1 MLLKEFEFIGE
12 ITDEQIEEL
21 MQTVKGEDI
30 IYLTTECILPRLN
43 PLEGIQGLQEVLRLL
58 LDEKNIEDVKTVL
71 VMAVPSEYKERII
84 RIKLYSEVP
93 VIDKILL

>member
-12 ITDEQIEEL
+12 ITDEQIEEF

-43 PLEGIQGLQEVLRLL
+43 PLEGIHELKEILRIFA
-58 LDEKNIEDVKTVL
+58 DEKNIEDVKTVL
-71 VMAVPSEYKERII
+71 VMVVPSEFNERII